1 MTRLVRQESN
11 SIRESLPP
19 KKTLSISNKLI
30 CKSVGLNSFIRKVDY
45 QKNRTWDKLIFL
57 CLKGIIL
64 LAALQLLIRHL
75 ADEWLRYIEKRP
87 KRRG

>member
-11 SIRESLPP
+11 SIRDSLPP

-45 QKNRTWDKLIFL
+45 QKTER
-57 CLKGIIL
+57 GIN
-64 LAALQLLIRHL
+64 
-75 ADEWLRYIEKRP
+75 
-87 KRRG
+87 